1 MRISFFKTPRPNQF
15 EYKARYYDPEKEK
28 REKRKRQLGI
38 SDNDNRME
46 RKEILHEKWKRTSFE
61 NKKHRSGV
69 NIWVF
74 LFIAVLLALFVFI
87 IL

>member
-1 MRISFFKTPRPNQF
+1 MRITFFKTQRPNQF

-38 SDNDNRME
+38 SDKDNRME

-61 NKKHRSGV
+61 NKKHRAGV
-69 NIWVF
+69 NVWVF
-74 LFIAVLLALFVFI
+74 LFIAALLTIVVLI